1 MELFDFLGFAI
12 PLLGVIYFFP
22 AFLASA
28 QNHPRTKAIFTL
40 TILCGW
46 TVIGWAVAILWVL
59 TNSHNRNATS
69 P

>member
-1 MELFDFLGFAI
+1 MDLFDLLGFAI

-28 QNHPRTKAIFTL
+28 QNHPNTRAIYAL
-40 TILCGW
+40 PILCSW
-46 TVIGWAVAILWVL
+46 TVIGWAVAIIWAM
-59 TNSHNRNATS
+59 TNADKRNATS

>member
-1 MELFDFLGFAI
+1 MDLFDFLGFAI
-12 PLLGVIYFFP
+12 PLLGVLYFFL

-28 QNHPRTKAIFTL
+28 QNHPRTRAIYAL

-46 TVIGWAVAILWVL
+46 TVAIIWAMTTADK
-59 TNSHNRNATS
+59 RNATS

>member
-1 MELFDFLGFAI
+1 MDLFDFLGFAI

-28 QNHPRTKAIFTL
+28 QNHPNTRAIYAL

-46 TVIGWAVAILWVL
+46 TFIGWAVAIIW
-59 TNSHNRNATS
+59 ATTTADNVNG
-69 P
+69 